1 MKSIV
6 ITGFMFL
13 ASITWAGIYS
23 GGGSGTADNPYRIS
37 TPADWQVL
45 MTTPQDWDKHFK
57 LTGSLDLAGLTL
69 TPVGN
74 STTKFSG
81 VFRGDGWTI
90 RNAVIS
96 QPGVDNVGLFGYL
109 WGGAKVQDVRVEN
122 AFVEGRYWVGG
133 LVGRTDT
140 VTLEAVSYQG
150 TVKGI
155 SIVGGLVGSTGGAYN
170 MIRGC
175 YTTGTVVGSRY
186 LGGLVGFLWGGRLN
200 YCYSQASVS
209 STLETEGPYEV
220 VGGLVGRIHH
230 EPGAVSIISKCY
242 AAGLVTVASPDAHYI
257 GGLVGQNESAT
268 VTDSFWDIEA
278 SSQTLSDGGIGK
290 PTAQM
295 KQAITYINA
304 GWDFVNL
311 WELGEYQ
318 TYPYIRTRPSADLN
332 RDGIVGLEDFS
343 ILAEQWLTEDIQVPP
358 VPGA

>member
-1 MKSIV
+1 MKRIV
-6 ITGFMFL
+6 ITGFLCL

-74 STTKFSG
+74 STIKFTG
-81 VFRGDGWTI
+81 EFCGDGWTI

-109 WGGAKVQDVRVEN
+109 WGGAKVRDVRLEN

-140 VTLEAVSYQG
+140 VTLEAVAYQG

-155 SIVGGLVGSTGGAYN
+155 SYVGGLVGATGGAYN

-175 YTTGTVVGSRY
+175 YTMGRVVGSRN

-209 STLETEGPYEV
+209 SIMELEPPYEV
-220 VGGLVGRIHH
+220 VGGLVGWIHH
-230 EPGAVSIISKCY
+230 EPGAVSTISKCY
-242 AAGLVTVASPDAHYI
+242 AAGSVTAVSPEAHHI
-257 GGLVGQNESAT
+257 GGLVGLNESAT
-268 VTDSFWDIEA
+268 VVASFWDIEA
-278 SSQTLSDGGIGK
+278 SGQMASNGGIGK
-290 PTAQM
+290 PTAEM
-295 KQAITYINA
+295 KQAITYIPA
-304 GWDFVNL
+304 GWDFVHL
-311 WELGEYQ
+311 WEVGEHQ
-318 TYPYIRTRPSADLN
+318 TYPYIRTRPSADMN
-332 RDGIVGLEDFS
+332 RNGLVALEDFS